1 MKRLSRSR
9 SGNSNKKKRNVGK
22 RKYGRSP
29 NRQILHATYLFVLM
43 FCVLIGYYGYFLV
56 AKSDEVVHNPYNV
69 ARIEKEAER
78 VMRGSILSE
87 QGDVLAMT
95 RRDEEGEE
103 SRYYPYGNLFAHTV
117 GYSTRGTTGVES
129 AANGHLVHCSSTV
142 LDQIYNELMGQK
154 NEGDNV
160 IVTLDPELQQIL
172 DEAMEGYTGAAV
184 VLEPSTGKVLAM
196 TSTPD
201 FDPNFINETYEV
213 IIADDSNTNLL
224 NKAAQGL
231 YSPGSTFKLLTLLEY
246 IREHPITW
254 ENFSYQCNGSIRA
267 GGVDVSC
274 SGGTAHGTVDAKR
287 ALELSCNG
295 AFIEMGMT
303 LDKKAFAETC
313 ELAGFNKPL
322 SFELPS
328 RASSF
333 KLSWISS
340 DFDTAQTV
348 FGQGETEVTPLHNA
362 MITAAIANGGVMC
375 SPYIISGVET
385 AQGEELEQFASPGS
399 VRIMTEEEAALIGS
413 MMEGVVNN
421 GTGGSVKS
429 DSYQAAAKTGSAEFD
444 SESETHAWL
453 VGYAP
458 ADRPSV
464 AVSIVLEKAGS
475 GGDNAGPIAK
485 KIFDAKCR

>member
-1 MKRLSRSR
+1 MSRSR

>member
-254 ENFSYQCNGSIRA
+254 GNFSYQCNGSIRA

>member
-201 FDPNFINETYEV
+201 FDPNFINETYEL

>member
-1 MKRLSRSR
+1 M
-9 SGNSNKKKRNVGK
+9 NKKRGEPRA
-22 RKYGRSP
+22 RKHGRSP
-29 NRQILHATYLFVLM
+29 NRQILQVTYLFVLM

-56 AKSDEVVHNPYNV
+56 VKSEEVVKNPYNA

-78 VMRGSILSE
+78 VLRGSILSE

-95 RRDEEGEE
+95 QTDEGGEE

-117 GYSTRGTTGVES
+117 GYSTRGTTGIEA
-129 AANGHLVHCSSTV
+129 AANSYLTHCSASV
-142 LDQIYNELMGQK
+142 PDQIYNELLGQK

-172 DEAMEGYTGAAV
+172 YEAMEGYTGAAV

-201 FDPNFINETYEV
+201 FDPNFINETYEA

-246 IREHPITW
+246 IREYPRTW
-254 ENFSYQCNGSIRA
+254 KDFSYQCSGSIRA
-267 GGVDVSC
+267 GGVNVSC
-274 SGGTAHGTVDAKR
+274 SGGTAHGTVDAQR

-295 AFIEMGMT
+295 AFIEMGLS
-303 LDKKAFAETC
+303 LDKKEFAETC
-313 ELAGFNKPL
+313 AQAGFNQPL

-333 KLSWISS
+333 KLSWISG
-340 DFDTAQTV
+340 DFDTAQTA

-375 SPYIISGVET
+375 TPYVISGVET
-385 AQGEELEQFASPGS
+385 AQGAELEQFTSPGS

-421 GTGGSVKS
+421 GTGSSVKS

-444 SESETHAWL
+444 AGSETHAWL

-458 ADRPSV
+458 ADNPRV

-475 GGDNAGPIAK
+475 GGTNAGPIAK
-485 KIFDAKCR
+485 KIFDARCR

>member
-1 MKRLSRSR
+1 MKRLSRNQSR
-9 SGNSNKKKRNVGK
+9 YLNRKKREAGTK
-22 RKYGRSP
+22 KYGRSP
-29 NRQILHATYLFVLM
+29 NRQILQVTYLFVFM

-56 AKSDEVVHNPYNV
+56 VKSEEVVRNPYNV
-69 ARIEKEAER
+69 ARIDKEAER
-78 VMRGSILSE
+78 VLRGSILSE
-87 QGDVLAMT
+87 RGDVLAMT
-95 RRDEEGEE
+95 QADEDGEE

-117 GYSTRGTTGVES
+117 GYSTRGTTGVEA
-129 AANGHLVHCSSTV
+129 AANAHLIHCSTSV

-172 DEAMEGYTGAAV
+172 DEAREGYTGAAV
-184 VLEPSTGKVLAM
+184 VLEPATGKVLAM

-201 FDPNFINETYEV
+201 FDPNFINETYDA

-246 IREHPITW
+246 IREHPYTW
-254 ENFSYQCNGSIRA
+254 ENFSYQCGGSIRA

-295 AFIEMGMT
+295 AFIEMGLS
-303 LDKKAFAETC
+303 LDKKAFTETC
-313 ELAGFNKPL
+313 EQAGFNQPL

-328 RASSF
+328 KASSF
-333 KLSWISS
+333 RLSWTSS
-340 DFDTAQTV
+340 DFDTTQTA

-385 AQGEELEQFASPGS
+385 AQGDKLESFTSPGS

-429 DSYQAAAKTGSAEFD
+429 DFYQAAAKTGSAEFD
-444 SESETHAWL
+444 AESETHAWL

-458 ADRPSV
+458 ADNPRV

-475 GGDNAGPIAK
+475 GGTNAGPIAK
-485 KIFDAKCR
+485 KIFDAKCQ